1 MPTGITSGFSP
12 CRKTST
18 ETASRPPSRT
28 VSCNS
33 SCRRQKPQKQERSN
47 SKPLEGAT
55 HLPRFHPILLLVFVL
70 AARGS
75 AASAADAVP
84 ELLKQVHWGET
95 SQSLLQQ
102 FDGAATQLP
111 KSLDFGDSYA
121 DVVLHGETV
130 GGVPVVTFF
139 QMDKRTRGLK
149 RIQLERPRHG
159 ANPPALRAISA
170 ALQADYGRPD
180 KICLTPVSPIGGY
193 QAAAQEVWVRG
204 TDAISAI
211 YRDTT
216 LQTFEGLLFGVAS
229 GYCGLTGQ
237 LLVRISPADGI
248 AEPDPCFLTN
258 HRG

>member
-1 MPTGITSGFSP
+1 
-12 CRKTST
+12 
-18 ETASRPPSRT
+18 
-28 VSCNS
+28 
-33 SCRRQKPQKQERSN
+33 
-47 SKPLEGAT
+47 
-55 HLPRFHPILLLVFVL
+55 LLLVFVL
-70 AARGS
+70 AAWGS

-84 ELLKQVHWGET
+84 ELLRQVHWGET

-111 KSLDFGDSYA
+111 RSLDFGDSYA

-139 QMDKRTRGLK
+139 QMDKATRGLK

-159 ANPPALRAISA
+159 VNPPALRAISA

-180 KICLTPVSPIGGY
+180 RICLTPVTPMGGY
-193 QAAAQEVWVRG
+193 QSAAEELWVRG
-204 TDAISAI
+204 TNVISAI

-216 LQTFEGLLFGVAS
+216 LQAFEGCLFGVAS
-229 GYCGLTGQ
+229 GVCGLRGQ

-248 AEPDPCFLTN
+248 AEPDPCSLSDP
-258 HRG
+258 RG

>member
-1 MPTGITSGFSP
+1 MT
-12 CRKTST
+12 
-18 ETASRPPSRT
+18 
-28 VSCNS
+28 
-33 SCRRQKPQKQERSN
+33 
-47 SKPLEGAT
+47 
-55 HLPRFHPILLLVFVL
+55 
-70 AARGS
+70 
-75 AASAADAVP
+75 

-95 SQSLLQQ
+95 LQSLLQQ
-102 FDGAATQLP
+102 FDDAATQLP
-111 KSLDFGDSYA
+111 RSLDFGDSYA
-121 DVVLHGETV
+121 DVVLHGETI
-130 GGVPVVTFF
+130 GGAPVVTFF

-159 ANPPALRAISA
+159 VNPPALRAISA

-216 LQTFEGLLFGVAS
+216 LQAFEGCLFGVAS

-248 AEPDPCFLTN
+248 AEPDPCSLTTR
-258 HRG
+258 RG